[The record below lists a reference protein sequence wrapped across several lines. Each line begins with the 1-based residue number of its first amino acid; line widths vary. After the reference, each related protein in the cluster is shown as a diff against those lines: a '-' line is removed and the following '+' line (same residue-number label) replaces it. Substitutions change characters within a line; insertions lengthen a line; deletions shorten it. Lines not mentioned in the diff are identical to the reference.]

1 LIAGRVRKIE
11 PMIPT
16 VVNVHKMIAV
26 AGEFQFDGFINPKVL
41 SMLEIAK
48 ISMAAPR
55 LQGRSCH
62 NLKAVVPTK
71 IAPAGMNINCSQ
83 VNVPLLTPMKAITIA
98 TIAQSARQIAQT
110 RRPLKAH
117 LG

>member
-1 LIAGRVRKIE
+1 
-11 PMIPT
+11 M
-16 VVNVHKMIAV
+16 HKMIAV
-26 AGEFQFDGFINPKVL
+26 AGEFQFDGVVSPKPL

-48 ISMAAPR
+48 ISMVAPR

-62 NLKAVVPTK
+62 NLKAVKPTK
-71 IAPAGMNINCSQ
+71 IAPPGMNTNCSQ
-83 VNVPLLTPMKAITIA
+83 VNIPLLTPMKAITIA

-110 RRPLKAH
+110 RTPINAH